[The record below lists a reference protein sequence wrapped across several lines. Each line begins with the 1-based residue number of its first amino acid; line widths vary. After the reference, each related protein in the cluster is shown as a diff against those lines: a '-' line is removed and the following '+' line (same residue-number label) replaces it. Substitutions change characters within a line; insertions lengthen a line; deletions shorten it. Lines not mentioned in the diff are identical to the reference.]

1 MAKRGRL
8 SSWMVPTVTKEEDP
22 ATNFIND
29 NNPKIMFFND
39 DLQWEKQGFT
49 TLDTDV
55 IINLF

>member
-29 NNPKIMFFND
+29 NNPKIIVFND
-39 DLQWEKQGFT
+39 DLQ
-49 TLDTDV
+49 
-55 IINLF
+55 